1 MGNVVLLIV
10 DCSRAEH
17 LQLQWQERVD
27 YTVVGGTKGVD
38 TKYQRPAV

>member
-1 MGNVVLLIV
+1 MGNVVLLAV

-27 YTVVGGTKGVD
+27 YMAVGGID
-38 TKYQRPAV
+38 AKYQRPAV